1 MRSFKVLLI
10 LRAGSTIIEVIN
22 NQATITLNLES
33 SDDLLSWT
41 ETGDTATLQVPTS
54 NDTQF
59 YRFKLSD

>member
-1 MRSFKVLLI
+1 MGD
-10 LRAGSTIIEVIN
+10 LRAGSTIIDVID
-22 NQATITLNLES
+22 NQATITLNLEA
-33 SDDLLSWT
+33 SDDLESWT